1 MAEFHAQTRS
11 NNVSGVPGVH
21 FHKTTSQPLG
31 FWQATIHLSDKRRTA
46 KSFSV
51 RKHGNDEAFQLAV
64 AARAKM
70 LAMVQ
75 DRPYLYHPDAKEAAL
90 SDEGRK

>member
-1 MAEFHAQTRS
+1 M
-11 NNVSGVPGVH
+11 P
-21 FHKTTSQPLG
+21 
-31 FWQATIHLSDKRRTA
+31 
-46 KSFSV
+46 
-51 RKHGNDEAFQLAV
+51 FQLAV

-75 DRPYLYHPDAKEAAL
+75 EWLCLYHPDAKEAAL